1 MFSILNE
8 ANVFGVAKPTKTQ
21 LYNKIAAMKARIFPS
36 DKILNTHDLRTRVT
50 QHLEVPESDIEGY
63 IPYYTIEDEDQ
74 NSKPSLSL
82 VYFKLTLHIV

>member
-1 MFSILNE
+1 
-8 ANVFGVAKPTKTQ
+8 
-21 LYNKIAAMKARIFPS
+21 MKARIFPS

-74 NSKPSLSL
+74 NSEPRFTVIFSNKKNLAKFKSGLLQTDATYRLNWMGFPVFVAL
-82 VYFKLTLHIV
+82 V